1 MTEPTVVRKHPDAEC
16 EKCDLYD
23 DGVFVPSKHPVSLGM
38 PKIAVVG
45 EAPGLQEAAKG
56 EPFIGPSG
64 RLLNTVLEHHGIKRE
79 EVFLT
84 NACLCRPRSNATP
97 SAVAVAA
104 CGKRLIREIEDA
116 GVDVVLS
123 LGNTPSRYL
132 LGTKKG
138 ILETRIGPRRPAYR
152 ADVEIVPTVHPAYCL
167 RNGDAF
173 ADFLFDVGKVKAP
186 VSSWTAPEWA
196 SVDDEEGALHV
207 LAQLTSS
214 EYPKLVVDIET
225 GIDKDKQ
232 FDHPNH
238 FQMLCVGFCYAKG
251 KCVVLGEN
259 ALKSEK
265 VLAALKALLGT
276 KKKFKIMQN
285 GKFDC
290 SGLYPLIANVDVDGD
305 TMLAHYV
312 LDERPGG
319 HGLEK
324 LGIELLGAPD
334 WKHEIAPYLGEN
346 KNYANIPRPILYKY
360 NAYDDAVTW
369 DLWEL
374 FEKELD
380 KPVVDPDRAMEGFK
394 TLRGLHDFLV
404 RAANQLKFVEL
415 NGITFDRAY
424 SLDLS
429 KEFTDELMELEEK
442 INEVV
447 GVEYDARL
455 GGINPRSPQQVTR
468 YLHDKK
474 IRVRDTA
481 KETLERLRTR
491 YSDSSEVGQFL
502 DLLLRHRYQTK
513 RHGTFIKGLRS
524 RTYRGRVYTTYLLH
538 GTTSGRLASR
548 NPNLQNVVRDK
559 RIRNQFTASREGYVL
574 GQADFKQAEGR
585 VITVEAQDEYLR
597 DIFSDPDRDLF
608 DELGK
613 DLYQHEPPF
622 HKEERIRV
630 KAYFYGLGYGRTHY
644 SIAQEYKIP
653 VGEAE
658 EGVRVF
664 KSLIPATVQWQL
676 ETQQQILDGKD
687 LMTAFGRSRRFMLI
701 TNENR
706 DDVLKEGLSF
716 KPQSTSS
723 DICLSAFIRLRPMLR
738 GIAWFRLLIH
748 DALVWECKEE
758 DKEAV
763 AATVRRVMI
772 EEAAKYTTY
781 VPFDV
786 DISYG
791 TRWGEL

>member
-16 EKCDLYD
+16 ENCDLYE
-23 DGVFVPSKHPVSLGM
+23 DGVFVPSKVPVNLGM
-38 PKIAVVG
+38 PKIMAVG

-64 RLLNTVLEHHGIKRE
+64 RLLKVVLDHHQIDPN
-79 EVFLT
+79 EVYLT
-84 NACLCRPRSNATP
+84 NACLCRPKSNATP
-97 SAVAVAA
+97 SPTAIAA
-104 CGKRLIREIEDA
+104 CGKRLVREIEGA

-123 LGNTPSRYL
+123 LGNTPSQYL

-138 ILETRIGPRRPAYR
+138 ILATRVGPRRRAYR
-152 ADVEIVPTVHPAYCL
+152 TDVEIVPTVHPAYCL

-173 ADFLFDVGKVKAP
+173 KDLLLDVGKIKLP
-186 VSSWTAPEWA
+186 PTTWTPPEWRT
-196 SVDDEEGALHV
+196 VDDEEGALHV
-207 LAQLTSS
+207 IAQLMG
-214 EYPKLVVDIET
+214 EAFPKLVIDIET
-225 GIDKDKQ
+225 GIDKDKE
-232 FDHPNH
+232 FVHPNH
-238 FQMLCVGFCYAKG
+238 YQMLCIGICYAKG
-251 KCVVLGEN
+251 KVVVFGEN
-259 ALKSEK
+259 ACQSKL
-265 VLAALKALLGT
+265 VLDALKQLFAS
-276 KKKFKIMQN
+276 KFLIAQN

-290 SGLYPLIANVDVDGD
+290 EGLYPLIGNVDVHGD

-312 LDERPGG
+312 TDERRGG
-319 HGLEK
+319 HDLET
-324 LGIELLGAPD
+324 LGVELLGAPS
-334 WKHEIAPYLGEN
+334 WKDEIAPYLGEN

-380 KPVVDPDRAMEGFK
+380 APVSDPDKAMEGFK

-404 RAANQLKFVEL
+404 RAGNQLKFVEL
-415 NGITFDRAY
+415 NGVAFDKKY

-429 KEFTDELMELEEK
+429 VEYTGELSELEEK
-442 INEVV
+442 IDAVV
-447 GVEYDARL
+447 DKDYDVRG
-455 GGINPRSPQQVTR
+455 GGINPRSPKQVR
-468 YLHDKK
+468 EFLSDKK
-474 IRVRDTA
+474 IRVKDTS
-481 KETLERLRTR
+481 KDTLERLQPKFAPT
-491 YSDSSEVGQFL
+491 SQVGQFL
-502 DLLLRHRYQTK
+502 TLLLDHRYKTK

-559 RIRNQFTASREGYVL
+559 RIRNQFTVTREGNVL

-585 VITVEAQDEYLR
+585 VICTEAKDEYLQR
-597 DIFSDPDRDLF
+597 IFCDPDRDLF
-608 DELGK
+608 DELGR
-613 DLYQHEPPF
+613 DIYHHEAPF
-622 HKEERIRV
+622 DKEERIRV

-644 SIAQEYKIP
+644 SIAREYEIP
-653 VGEAE
+653 VHEAE
-658 EGVRVF
+658 EGVRIF
-664 KSLIPATVQWQL
+664 KSLIPATVAWQQ

-687 LMTAFGRSRRFMLI
+687 LVTAFGRSRRFMLI

-716 KPQSTSS
+716 KPQSTAS
-723 DICLSAFIRLRPMLR
+723 DICLSAFVRLRPMLR
-738 GIAWFRLLIH
+738 GIAFFRLLIH

-758 DKEAV
+758 DKEMV
-763 AATVRRVMI
+763 AQLVRQVML

-781 VPFDV
+781 VPFEVDV
-786 DISYG
+786 TYG

>member
-1 MTEPTVVRKHPDAEC
+1 MTDPTVVRKHPDAEC
-16 EKCDLYD
+16 EKCDLYE
-23 DGVFVPSKHPVSLGM
+23 DGVFVPSKAPVSLGM
-38 PKIAVVG
+38 PKIMAVG

-64 RLLNTVLEHHGIKRE
+64 RLLKVTLDHHGINPD
-79 EVFLT
+79 EVYLT

-97 SAVAVAA
+97 SPTAVAA
-104 CGKRLIREIEDA
+104 CGKRLVKEIDET

-123 LGNTPSRYL
+123 LGNTPSQYL

-138 ILETRIGPRRPAYR
+138 ILATRVGPRRRAYR
-152 ADVEIVPTVHPAYCL
+152 TDVDVVPTVHPAYCL

-173 ADFLFDVGKVKAP
+173 ADLLLDVGKL
-186 VSSWTAPEWA
+186 TAPTTNWTPPEWRT
-196 SVDDEEGALHV
+196 VDDEEGALHV
-207 LAQLTSS
+207 IAQLASA
-214 EYPKLVVDIET
+214 EYPKLVIDIET
-225 GIDKDKQ
+225 GIDKDKE
-232 FDHPNH
+232 FVHPNH
-238 FQMLCVGFCYAKG
+238 YQMLCIGICYAKG
-251 KCVVLGEN
+251 KVVVFGEN
-259 ALKSEK
+259 ACSSKLVLENLKRLFSQ
-265 VLAALKALLGT
+265 
-276 KKKFKIMQN
+276 KFLIAQN

-290 SGLYPLIANVDVDGD
+290 EGLYPLIGNVDIDGD
-305 TMLAHYV
+305 TMLAHYC
-312 LDERPGG
+312 LDERRGG
-319 HGLEK
+319 HGLET
-324 LGIELLGAPD
+324 LGVELLGAPN
-334 WKHEIAPYLGEN
+334 WKNEIDPYLGEG

-360 NAYDDAVTW
+360 NAYDDAITW

-380 KPVVDPDRAMEGFK
+380 KPVSDPDKAMEGFK

-404 RAANQLKFVEL
+404 RAGNQLKFVEL
-415 NGITFDRAY
+415 NGVAFDKKY

-429 KEFTDELMELEEK
+429 VEYTSELAELEEK
-442 INEVV
+442 IDQVV
-447 GVEYDARL
+447 GDKAYDVRN
-455 GGINPRSPQQVTR
+455 GGINPRSPKQVKEFL
-468 YLHDKK
+468 YDHG
-474 IRVRDTA
+474 IRVKDTA
-481 KETLERLRTR
+481 ADTLERLQPKF
-491 YSDSSEVGQFL
+491 SPHSEVGQFL
-502 DLLLRHRYQTK
+502 SLLLDHRFKTK

-559 RIRNQFTASREGYVL
+559 RIRNQFTVTKEGNVL

-585 VITVEAQDEYLR
+585 VICTEARDEYLQT
-597 DIFSDPDRDLF
+597 IFCDPDRDLF

-613 DLYQHEPPF
+613 DIYQHEPPF

-644 SIAQEYKIP
+644 SIAKEYDIP
-653 VGEAE
+653 VMEAE
-658 EGVRVF
+658 EGVRIF
-664 KSLIPATVQWQL
+664 KSLIPATVKWQQ

-687 LMTAFGRSRRFMLI
+687 LVTAFGRSRRFMLI

-716 KPQSTSS
+716 KPQSTAS
-723 DICLSAFIRLRPMLR
+723 DICLSAFVRLRPMLR
-738 GIAWFRLLIH
+738 GIAFFRLLIH

-758 DKEAV
+758 DKEMV
-763 AATVRRVMI
+763 AEMVRRVML

-781 VPFDV
+781 VPFEVDV
-786 DISYG
+786 TYG